1 MVLLKVYLNW
11 FVIKRTLIKSVL
23 VYQALKITWSLGCLY
38 FNSGFR
44 YCNIRA
50 VFCSANINSYV
61 YQDWYKWS
69 TEMHSHKKRRKWDK
83 RRGLFS
89 PSYHSFVSEDLIK
102 TFKATGDQFA
112 LNSGLF
118 PLVEQFVCKLHELSQ
133 SCSTTDA
140 RYEKFCSK
148 KESPEPQQLPPK
160 PDALLC
166 HLKRVDYVTAVI
178 KKSLTP
184 CPVTPSPCEDYG
196 WIIKDGLLQIQWMLW
211 KPAPDEII
219 ELISCSCCKSK
230 YLGNQCVCRSHGLPC
245 TNFCNS
251 DSCENQSEDAIII

>member
-1 MVLLKVYLNW
+1 MYIKIGTSDRRRCIVIRNVVSEIKEEVCLALPTIHSFTGNDYTSVFYGIGKVKELN
-11 FVIKRTLIKSVL
+11 ILIK
-23 VYQALKITWSLGCLY
+23 
-38 FNSGFR
+38 
-44 YCNIRA
+44 
-50 VFCSANINSYV
+50 
-61 YQDWYKWS
+61 
-69 TEMHSHKKRRKWDK
+69 
-83 RRGLFS
+83 
-89 PSYHSFVSEDLIK
+89 SEDLIK

-211 KPAPDEII
+211 KPAPDELI